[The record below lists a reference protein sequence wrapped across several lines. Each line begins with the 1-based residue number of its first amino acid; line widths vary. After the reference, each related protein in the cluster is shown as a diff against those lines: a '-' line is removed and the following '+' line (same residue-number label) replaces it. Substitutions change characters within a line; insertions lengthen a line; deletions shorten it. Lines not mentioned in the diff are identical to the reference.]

1 MDMEKVK
8 DLTATGAGGG
18 SGIDMLYTGIDGMLR
33 DGIDAPEVKLVIYG
47 LIALVTGFFA
57 FRRQRPADNPVMIQP

>member
-1 MDMEKVK
+1 MDMDKVK
-8 DLTATGAGGG
+8 DITATGMGGG
-18 SGIDMLYTGIDGMLR
+18 SGIDMLYTGIDGMLK

-57 FRRQRPADNPVMIQP
+57 FRRQQAVPEPTKP